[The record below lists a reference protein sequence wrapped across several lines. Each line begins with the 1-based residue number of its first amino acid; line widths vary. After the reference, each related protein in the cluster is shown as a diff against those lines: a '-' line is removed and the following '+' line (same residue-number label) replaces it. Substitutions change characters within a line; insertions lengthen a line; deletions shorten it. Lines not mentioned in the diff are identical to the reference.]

1 MEYSAIHVLGEVSI
15 RDLSTFI
22 SVFATAGA
30 KARARHGCVGAEVFS
45 VIEAEQKVIVLLAWE
60 SREAFE
66 GFVGDAAVNETMKSG
81 GMQGPPTFTL
91 LTKVASFPI

>member
-1 MEYSAIHVLGEVSI
+1 MIHVLGEVSI
-15 RDLSTFI
+15 DELTTFI

-30 KARARHGCVGAEVFS
+30 KARARHGCLGADVFS
-45 VIEAEQKVIVLLAWE
+45 VLEAEQKVIVLLAWE

-66 GFVGDAAVNETMKSG
+66 GFVSDATVKETMKSG

-91 LTKVASFPI
+91 LTKVASFPT